1 VIGLAVYAWLLG
13 ATAWAIYLIAR
24 VDRPLGVGLGAVL
37 GALVVHSLLYA
48 GFFEDPL
55 TWGVIG
61 LASAALAQAPSPVS
75 VVAPASGASPAAPEV
90 LAH

>member
-1 VIGLAVYAWLLG
+1 MF
-13 ATAWAIYLIAR
+13 
-24 VDRPLGVGLGAVL
+24 GVGLAAVFLVL
-37 GALVVHSLLYA
+37 GVHSLLYA

-61 LASAALAQAPSPVS
+61 LACAALARASSPSE
-75 VVAPASGASPAAPEV
+75 AAGETTDAKPAAPEL

>member
-1 VIGLAVYAWLLG
+1 
-13 ATAWAIYLIAR
+13 
-24 VDRPLGVGLGAVL
+24 
-37 GALVVHSLLYA
+37 VHSLLYA

-61 LASAALAQAPSPVS
+61 LAAATLAS
-75 VVAPASGASPAAPEV
+75 VAETITVDESTTDPSPAAPEL

>member
-1 VIGLAVYAWLLG
+1 
-13 ATAWAIYLIAR
+13 
-24 VDRPLGVGLGAVL
+24 
-37 GALVVHSLLYA
+37 VHSLLYA

-61 LASAALAQAPSPVS
+61 LAAAALAGVPETATVDQATTDRSS
-75 VVAPASGASPAAPEV
+75 AAPEL